1 MLLEMLPEAII
12 VFVPE
17 IEYSE
22 KNRMIII
29 SKI

>member
-1 MLLEMLPEAII
+1 MLLEMFSEAII

-17 IEYSE
+17 VEYSE